1 MIGTTNIT
9 NHTHPQNVSGL
20 KSSYIETVKLD
31 KAENTTAKKWP
42 TGTITSNQINEKGL
56 NW

>member
-31 KAENTTAKKWP
+31 KAEKNDCKKM
-42 TGTITSNQINEKGL
+42 T
-56 NW
+56 NWCDNIKPDK